1 MHRLCGLGGDRGDLG
16 LARLLLFD
24 GEIIRALLRRLERLE
39 RLGVRGGRRVDPVG
53 SLVAILGRWDRQ
65 LRRIRKVGSRVAV
78 LGRWDRELPH

>member
-53 SLVAILGRWDRQ
+53 S
-65 LRRIRKVGSRVAV
+65 
-78 LGRWDRELPH
+78 